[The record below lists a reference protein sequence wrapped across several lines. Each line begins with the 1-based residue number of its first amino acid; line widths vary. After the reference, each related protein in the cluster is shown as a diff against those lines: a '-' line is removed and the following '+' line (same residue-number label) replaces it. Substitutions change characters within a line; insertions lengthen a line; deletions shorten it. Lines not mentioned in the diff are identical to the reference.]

1 MEKWE
6 ITSELENSKYKSPSL
21 NSREKTDSKQ
31 MSKDLGI
38 PV

>member
-6 ITSELENSKYKSPSL
+6 ITNELENSKYKSLTL
-21 NSREKTDSKQ
+21 NSREKIDSKQ
-31 MSKDLGI
+31 MSKDLRI